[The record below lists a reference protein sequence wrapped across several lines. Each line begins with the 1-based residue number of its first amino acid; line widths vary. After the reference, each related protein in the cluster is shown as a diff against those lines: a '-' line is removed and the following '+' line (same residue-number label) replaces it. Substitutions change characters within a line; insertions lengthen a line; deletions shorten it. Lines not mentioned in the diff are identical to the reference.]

1 MSSVG
6 MREEDR
12 MMSFEATRP
21 GRHAQFS
28 PLLERVIFLAF
39 CQVITQS

>member
-1 MSSVG
+1 MSPVG
-6 MREEDR
+6 MRQEDR
-12 MMSFEATRP
+12 MMFSEVTRL
-21 GRHAQFS
+21 GRHLPFS